1 MFEQHAQ
8 LFAKFCI
15 RATIALAAG
24 KQYAVAS
31 SSVHSR
37 SHTNT
42 NAVRSCAA
50 TRSCSLYKHDCHLL
64 VYLAQGTNGGEAIQ
78 FGAARDSQTAADTAA
93 LSGNVST
100 GAATFSFIQA
110 IEQGGPYL
118 TYGQLLFNMDATL
131 NKMNGKASSGGMPSF
146 SSINPFDPIG
156 SVQGLLGSG
165 GASAGQTPI
174 MSSNTPFDFNRQF
187 HI

>member
-1 MFEQHAQ
+1 MHVDT
-8 LFAKFCI
+8 C
-15 RATIALAAG
+15 AASHT
-24 KQYAVAS
+24 QMWS
-31 SSVHSR
+31 SSPCSNVTISWSLSR
-37 SHTNT
+37 GPFQMRIKNMFIEQG
-42 NAVRSCAA
+42 VM
-50 TRSCSLYKHDCHLL
+50 
-64 VYLAQGTNGGEAIQ
+64 QGTAGGEAFQ
-78 FGAARDSQTAADTAA
+78 FGAARDSQTAADTSA

-131 NKMNGKASSGGMPSF
+131 NKMNGGSSGGGFSNF
-146 SSINPFDPIG
+146 SSINPFDPISLVSGLMGGGGGG
-156 SVQGLLGSG
+156 SS
-165 GASAGQTPI
+165 GQTPV

>member
-1 MFEQHAQ
+1 M
-8 LFAKFCI
+8 
-15 RATIALAAG
+15 
-24 KQYAVAS
+24 
-31 SSVHSR
+31 
-37 SHTNT
+37 
-42 NAVRSCAA
+42 
-50 TRSCSLYKHDCHLL
+50 
-64 VYLAQGTNGGEAIQ
+64 QGTNGGEAIQ
-78 FGAARDSQTAADTAA
+78 FGAARDSQTAADTSA

-131 NKMNGKASSGGMPSF
+131 NKMNGKTGGGGGMPSF

-156 SVQGLLGSG
+156 SLTGMIG
-165 GASAGQTPI
+165 GASTSGQTPI

-187 HI
+187 NI

>member
-1 MFEQHAQ
+1 MRIKNMFIEQ
-8 LFAKFCI
+8 
-15 RATIALAAG
+15 G
-24 KQYAVAS
+24 VM
-31 SSVHSR
+31 
-37 SHTNT
+37 
-42 NAVRSCAA
+42 
-50 TRSCSLYKHDCHLL
+50 
-64 VYLAQGTNGGEAIQ
+64 QGTAGGEAFQ
-78 FGAARDSQTAADTAA
+78 FGAARDSQTAADTSA

-131 NKMNGKASSGGMPSF
+131 NKMNGGSSGGGFSNF
-146 SSINPFDPIG
+146 SSINPFDPISLVSGLMGGVGGG
-156 SVQGLLGSG
+156 SS
-165 GASAGQTPI
+165 GQTPE

>member
-1 MFEQHAQ
+1 M
-8 LFAKFCI
+8 
-15 RATIALAAG
+15 
-24 KQYAVAS
+24 
-31 SSVHSR
+31 
-37 SHTNT
+37 
-42 NAVRSCAA
+42 
-50 TRSCSLYKHDCHLL
+50 
-64 VYLAQGTNGGEAIQ
+64 QGTNGGEAIQ
-78 FGAARDSQTAADTAA
+78 FGAARDSQTAADTSA

-131 NKMNGKASSGGMPSF
+131 NKMNGKSGGGGLPSF

-156 SVQGLLGSG
+156 SLTGLVGG
-165 GASAGQTPI
+165 GASGGQTPI
-174 MSSNTPFDFNRQF
+174 MSANNPFDFNRQF

>member
-1 MFEQHAQ
+1 M
-8 LFAKFCI
+8 
-15 RATIALAAG
+15 
-24 KQYAVAS
+24 
-31 SSVHSR
+31 
-37 SHTNT
+37 
-42 NAVRSCAA
+42 
-50 TRSCSLYKHDCHLL
+50 
-64 VYLAQGTNGGEAIQ
+64 AQGTNGGEAIQ
-78 FGAARDSQTAADTAA
+78 FGASRDGQTAADTSA

-131 NKMNGKASSGGMPSF
+131 SKMNGKVSSGGMPSL

-156 SVQGLLGSG
+156 SVTGLLGG
-165 GASAGQTPI
+165 GSAGAGQTPI